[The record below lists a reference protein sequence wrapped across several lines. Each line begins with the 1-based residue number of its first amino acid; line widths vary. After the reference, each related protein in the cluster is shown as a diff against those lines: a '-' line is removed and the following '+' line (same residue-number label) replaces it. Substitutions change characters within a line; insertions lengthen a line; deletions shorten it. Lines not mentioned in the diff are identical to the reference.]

1 VIDLHSHLLPAIDDG
16 SRSLEQSVVVLR
28 EMARRGITDIALTPH
43 VLAGRMADGVPPAH
57 DEAFERLRAVTPPGI
72 ALHRGAEVMLDRPVT
87 IAPELLRRFTLGG
100 SRYLLVEF
108 PRLVASQAVRQALT
122 NLVEQGVRPV
132 LAHPERCACCTPASV
147 RRWKQTGALMQ
158 VDATTL
164 LSARGRG
171 ERARLLVEAGLA
183 DIAAADNHGDDRL
196 IDAVHEAL
204 DRQGGAMQADL
215 LVSRNPR
222 AVLDDRPT
230 EEVPPLRLRRSI
242 VQRIR
247 GLLEPEDS

>member
-16 SRSLEQSVVVLR
+16 SRTLEQSVVVLR
-28 EMARRGITDIALTPH
+28 EMARRGVTDVALTPH
-43 VLAGRMADGVPPAH
+43 VLAGRMAEGVPPEQ
-57 DEAFERLRAVTPPGI
+57 DEAFERLKAVTPPGI
-72 ALHRGAEVMLDRPVT
+72 ELHRGAEVMLDRPL
-87 IAPELLRRFTLGG
+87 AGGQELLLRFTLGG

-108 PRLVASQAVRQALT
+108 PRLVAAQAVQQALV
-122 NLVEQGVRPV
+122 NVVQQGVTPV
-132 LAHPERCACCTPASV
+132 LAHPERYVCCSPASV
-147 RRWKQTGALMQ
+147 RRWKETGALMQ

-171 ERARLLVEAGLA
+171 DRARQLVEAGLA

-196 IDAVHEAL
+196 IDSVHEAL

-215 LVSRNPR
+215 LVSQNPR

-230 EEVPPLRLRRSI
+230 EMVPPLRLRRSI

-247 GLLEPEDS
+247 GLLETEE